1 MASIMSLVNRG
12 CVGLISVSVLGAA
25 AHNLAQILVASLII
39 SNLTLLQG
47 YYPILL
53 LLAVPTGLFTG
64 LVAGNLESV
73 TRRVMRQ
80 LSG

>member
-1 MASIMSLVNRG
+1 M
-12 CVGLISVSVLGAA
+12 
-25 AHNLAQILVASLII
+25 
-39 SNLTLLQG
+39 
-47 YYPILL
+47 L